1 MVVIGGIGS
10 TWGVLAGAILLT
22 LMPELFR
29 VINEYKLL
37 VYGGLLILVMH
48 LSPDGLAGIVRALAQ
63 RHRA

>member
-10 TWGVLAGAILLT
+10 TWGVVAGAILLT

-29 VINEYKLL
+29 VVNEYKLL

-48 LSPDGLAGIVRALAQ
+48 LSPAGLAGIVRGLAE
-63 RHRA
+63 RRRA